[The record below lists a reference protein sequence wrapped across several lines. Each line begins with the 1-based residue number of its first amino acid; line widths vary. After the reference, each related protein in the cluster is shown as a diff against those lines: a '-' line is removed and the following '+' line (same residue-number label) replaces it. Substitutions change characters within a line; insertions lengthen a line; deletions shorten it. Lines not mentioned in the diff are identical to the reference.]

1 MVSLFRVQVA
11 SSKVK
16 NSMTASTRHPGRRDF
31 ITAATALSAGATYA
45 GAARGWVAPL
55 LPALQGTSCRGASA
69 FRAHLQSEFSIA
81 ALGAGGAQQRVRLV
95 AVTPSAHAHPAL
107 SAEQCAELAFSITL
121 ASSQHGWAQDT
132 YAISHPVLG
141 DFAALLVPSRDGRE
155 LTGIFHLPA

>member
-1 MVSLFRVQVA
+1 L
-11 SSKVK
+11 SKVK

-31 ITAATALSAGATYA
+31 ITAVTALSAGATYA
-45 GAARGWVAPL
+45 GPVRAWVVPL

-69 FRAHLQSEFSIA
+69 FRAQLQSEFSVA

-95 AVTPSAHAHPAL
+95 AVAPLAYAHPAL
-107 SAEQCAELAFSITL
+107 SAGQRDELAFSITL
-121 ASSQHGWAQDT
+121 ASASSGLAQDT
-132 YAISHPVLG
+132 YALSHPVLG